1 MVLAALPARTA
12 CSLLAR
18 LPCIALY
25 CTLALRILL
34 RCCQALPSTNSQCH
48 FTAPQLRAL
57 AADLTLPTHGAIV
70 DRIYRHRR
78 ETVRANTHDR
88 SRSQSPADAAGRT
101 PTRANNTADLEQ
113 TIQLLVQ
120 NSMQGLEDRLRSSLR
135 PLIQES
141 TSAEN
146 ISLPSHPPAEG
157 SGLADAAVT
166 VQPGPSTASQPAPCV
181 QQPPLPDKVK
191 QRIIKGEYIDFDT
204 LLSES
209 LYPVRHGANPSP
221 PFTLRLSNDPAGD
234 VVIAQEKPTSKR
246 TIHDLPSWME
256 AWNAYIQVLVQH
268 FPARAHALLAYQRII
283 CEASIRFTPRCWLR
297 YDQRFRA
304 TAAADKTIRWDSKH
318 NDLWL
323 ECFAQPV
330 TQLDSHPPVSTAP
343 AEGKTRR
350 PCTYCGS
357 LYHYSENCPSNP
369 FRTSRNALPSTRP
382 AYTPTGMAKSHGN
395 AQPQSS
401 PLTYSNT
408 QPLPHP
414 CRDFNKGM
422 CQRRTCRFR
431 HACTKCSSSLHGE
444 RDYPNPRYQQQLV
457 TPLRPLQ
464 LECEL
469 RNHPDRGF
477 INQLLHDIRHGC
489 CIGYEGPHYTYTAK
503 HLPTAH
509 THADVITTAIGK
521 ECAAGRMAGPYSHPP
536 LPNLR
541 CSGLGVV
548 PKKDGG
554 WRVIYHLSAPH
565 GSSINDYID
574 PDQFSLHYCRL
585 LKSSIA

>member
-1 MVLAALPARTA
+1 M
-12 CSLLAR
+12 SLNRESETRRELQQ
-18 LPCIALY
+18 L
-25 CTLALRILL
+25 
-34 RCCQALPSTNSQCH
+34 
-48 FTAPQLRAL
+48 TAPQLRAL
-57 AADLTLPTHGAIV
+57 AADLTLPTHGRKSAIV

-88 SRSQSPADAAGRT
+88 SCSQSPADAAGRTRTSTGT

-120 NSMQGLEDRLRSSLR
+120 NSMQGLEDQLRSSLR

-146 ISLPSHPPAEG
+146 ISLPSPNPH
-157 SGLADAAVT
+157 
-166 VQPGPSTASQPAPCV
+166 
-181 QQPPLPDKVK
+181 LP
-191 QRIIKGEYIDFDT
+191 
-204 LLSES
+204 ES
-209 LYPVRHGANPSP
+209 LYPARHGASPSP
-221 PFTLRLSNDPAGD
+221 SFTLRLSNDPAGD
-234 VVIAQEKPTSKR
+234 VVIAQQKPTSKR
-246 TIHDLPSWME
+246 TIRDLPSWME

-323 ECFAQPV
+323 ECFTQPV
-330 TQLDSHPPVSTAP
+330 TQLGSHPPVSTAP

-357 LYHYSENCPSNP
+357 LYHYPESCPSNP

-382 AYTPTGMAKSHGN
+382 AHTPTGMAKSHGN

-401 PLTYSNT
+401 PLINSNT

-444 RDYPNPRYQQQLV
+444 RDCPNPR
-457 TPLRPLQ
+457 
-464 LECEL
+464 
-469 RNHPDRGF
+469 
-477 INQLLHDIRHGC
+477 
-489 CIGYEGPHYTYTAK
+489 
-503 HLPTAH
+503 
-509 THADVITTAIGK
+509 
-521 ECAAGRMAGPYSHPP
+521 
-536 LPNLR
+536 
-541 CSGLGVV
+541 
-548 PKKDGG
+548 
-554 WRVIYHLSAPH
+554 
-565 GSSINDYID
+565 
-574 PDQFSLHYCRL
+574 
-585 LKSSIA
+585 